1 MSFLDNDGVTKLVA
15 TLKRRFASKEE
26 VQFVEAA
33 KQDVLVSGSN
43 IVTINGKTLLRLGDF
58 SINELPNVFSADNG
72 KVLRVVNGA
81 WAAAQ
86 LPSASGVNF

>member
-1 MSFLDNDGVTKLVA
+1 MGFLNDGVVTKLVA
-15 TLKRRFASKEE
+15 TLKQYFATKND
-26 VQFVEAA
+26 VELLSSD
-33 KQDVLVSGSN
+33 KQDKLISGTN
-43 IVTINGKTLLRLGDF
+43 IKKVNNTSLLGAGNISIPSPPTVT
-58 SINELPNVFSADNG
+58 SSDNG

>member
-1 MSFLDNDGVTKLVA
+1 MGFLNDSGVTKLVA
-15 TLKRRFASKEE
+15 TLKQYFATKNDVELLSNSK
-26 VQFVEAA
+26 Q
-33 KQDVLVSGSN
+33 
-43 IVTINGKTLLRLGDF
+43 
-58 SINELPNVFSADNG
+58 NELISGTNIKKVNNTSLLGAGNISIPSPPTVTSSDNG